1 MKTYSAKKG
10 EVVSGWYVVDA
21 TERVL
26 GRMASSIA
34 RVLMG
39 KHRPIYT
46 PHVDTGEFVVVVNA
60 EKVKMTGNKWRQ
72 ETHEHYTKYPSGR
85 RVIPVAVIR
94 QKHPERIIEEAV
106 RRMLPKNKIGM
117 AMLTKL
123 KVYAGP
129 NHPHQA
135 QLPQPLKWKN

>member
-10 EVVSGWYVVDA
+10 EVDRGWYVVDA
-21 TERVL
+21 ADRVL
-26 GRMASSIA
+26 GRMASAIA
-34 RVLMG
+34 MVLMG
-39 KHRPIYT
+39 KHRPVYT

-60 EKVKMTGNKWRQ
+60 GKVKMTGNKLRQ
-72 ETHEHYTKYPSGR
+72 ETHEYYTKYPGGR
-85 RVIPVAVIR
+85 RLVPVAEILR
-94 QKHPERIIEEAV
+94 KHPERIIEEAV

-129 NHPHQA
+129 DHPHQA
-135 QLPQPLKWKN
+135 QQPKPLTF